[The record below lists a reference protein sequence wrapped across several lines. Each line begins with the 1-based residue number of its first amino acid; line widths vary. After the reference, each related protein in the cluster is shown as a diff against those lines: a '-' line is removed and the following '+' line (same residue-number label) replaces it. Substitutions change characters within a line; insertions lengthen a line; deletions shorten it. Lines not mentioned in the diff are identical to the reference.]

1 MGLVVPSALTH
12 WKKESEKNSLCNIPT
27 QAFSCYPPVI
37 RDIKV
42 AMRNAEAALAFW
54 CGGKPGRP
62 DARETFLEGPNL
74 LSKEPCQLWWQMKP
88 SSDSHSAQQP
98 QPLVVGWEHFPF
110 YKLTMFPEIQV
121 CAQTSIISFFFTQVI
136 SAFAWQG
143 RSLANSAGFKRWVS
157 LTWCICV
164 LLGVATVWRAV
175 RMRAVPP
182 SRPGTDEIN
191 RE

>member
-1 MGLVVPSALTH
+1 M
-12 WKKESEKNSLCNIPT
+12 W
-27 QAFSCYPPVI
+27 
-37 RDIKV
+37 
-42 AMRNAEAALAFW
+42 
-54 CGGKPGRP
+54 GKPGRL

-74 LSKEPCQLWWQMKP
+74 LSKEPCQLWWQTKP

-110 YKLTMFPEIQV
+110 NKLTMFPEIQV
-121 CAQTSIISFFFTQVI
+121 CAQTSIISFFFMQVI
-136 SAFAWQG
+136 STFAWQS

-164 LLGVATVWRAV
+164 LLGVATVWGVV

-182 SRPGTDEIN
+182 SRPGMDEIN
-191 RE
+191 REWGKDSLAQECASSASWTSRHSCPNLSLLSHHEGLEFLGAK